1 MSTTA
6 FVSIRYLRAALP
18 VLLAMAGSG
27 VQAASPDELL
37 QGYAAQAKQE
47 NPAFKEFSPGAGE
60 KFYRASVKHSSGR
73 QISCATCHTD
83 NPRKVGKHEKTAK
96 EIPPLSPS
104 VNKARFTDSGNAEK
118 WFKRNC
124 QDVLER
130 ACTAQEKGN
139 FIAYILSVK

>member
-1 MSTTA
+1 MMNT
-6 FVSIRYLRAALP
+6 VSKEFLRIALS
-18 VLLAMAGSG
+18 VLLALAGTG
-27 VQAASPDELL
+27 VHAASPDELL
-37 QGYAAQAKQE
+37 RSYAAQAKQE
-47 NPAFKEFSPGAGE
+47 NPAFKEFFTSAGE
-60 KFYRASVKHSSGR
+60 KFYRASRRHSSGR

-83 NPRKVGKHEKTAK
+83 DPRKAGKHEKTAK
-96 EIPPLSPS
+96 EIPPLAPS

-139 FIAYILSVK
+139 FLAYILSVK